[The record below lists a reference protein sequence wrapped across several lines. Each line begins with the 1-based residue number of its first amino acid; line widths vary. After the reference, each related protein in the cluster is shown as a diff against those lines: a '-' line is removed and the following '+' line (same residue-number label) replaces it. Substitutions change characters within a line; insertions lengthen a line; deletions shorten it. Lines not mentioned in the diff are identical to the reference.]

1 MEKSTQTLSDLME
14 VRTTRPSDPMLMP
27 NCKPLPKRICKQCGN
42 YREGGICTVAL
53 HGVTSPLQDAD
64 DKRCF
69 REKEQKAEVQHRPT
83 ISEKRKETPVE
94 QPKKVETTVVPPE
107 PERRDTGETTAPQ
120 TEKRE
125 RKKCG
130 PKLKPMPT
138 HKICIHCG
146 RNLPLAAFDKS
157 KNKDKRDGHYDQC
170 RDCRSA
176 MYESRRR
183 YATEEE
189 RKEAQ
194 RRINRTCYQR
204 KMERVR
210 KERGLSDADTERR
223 CKVCGEVKP
232 IDQYRLIRGGRRLC
246 TCNDCYAAAQRAG
259 FEKHI
264 AERVGKVERKVYD
277 ILIGLGISESD
288 AVRAAKEIRKIFKKD

>member
-14 VRTTRPSDPMLMP
+14 VRTTRPSDTILMP
-27 NCKPLPKRICKQCGN
+27 NSKPLPKRKCNQCAN
-42 YREGGICTVAL
+42 YRDGGICTVAL

-64 DKRCF
+64 DKKCF
-69 REKEQKAEVQHRPT
+69 RPKESPIEVQHSST
-83 ISEKRKETPVE
+83 ISEKRKVTPVE
-94 QPKKVETTVVPPE
+94 QPKKVEPTVVPPE

-125 RKKCG
+125 EKKCG
-130 PKLKPMPT
+130 PKPKPMPT
-138 HKICIHCG
+138 HKICTHCG

-183 YATEEE
+183 YSTEEE

-194 RRINRTCYQR
+194 RRINRTCYLR
-204 KMERVR
+204 RMERLR

-232 IDQYRLIRGGRRLC
+232 IDQYRLIRGGRRMW
-246 TCNDCYAAAQRAG
+246 TCKDCYAAAQRAG
-259 FEKHI
+259 FDKHI
-264 AERVGKVERKVYD
+264 EERVGKVDRKVYD
-277 ILIGLGISESD
+277 ILVELGVDDIE
-288 AVRAAKEIRKIFKKD
+288 ARKTTKQIRAIFRK